1 MTIRRNV
8 ALVIMNDAGHI
19 LIGERSDLP
28 GAWQLPQGGIDAG
41 EDAETAGWRELAEE
55 TGLGA
60 DDVALV
66 TKAGPFTYH
75 LPSGVVSERGFSGQE
90 QTYLLFRLTAP
101 AAILR
106 PNEEFRSFR
115 WAPRSEVLSLAV
127 SFKRPCYEAAFRVFF
142 GELP

>member
-8 ALVIMNDAGHI
+8 ALVIMNDVGHI
-19 LIGERSDLP
+19 LIGERSDIP

-55 TGLGA
+55 TGLGPDA
-60 DDVALV
+60 V
-66 TKAGPFTYH
+66 TLIAKAGPFTYH
-75 LPSGVVSERGFSGQE
+75 LPPGIVSDRGFSGQE
-90 QTYLLFRLTAP
+90 QMYLLFRLTNGAVV
-101 AAILR
+101 LH

-115 WAPRSEVLSLAV
+115 WAPRSEVLSCAV

-142 GELP
+142 GNEP